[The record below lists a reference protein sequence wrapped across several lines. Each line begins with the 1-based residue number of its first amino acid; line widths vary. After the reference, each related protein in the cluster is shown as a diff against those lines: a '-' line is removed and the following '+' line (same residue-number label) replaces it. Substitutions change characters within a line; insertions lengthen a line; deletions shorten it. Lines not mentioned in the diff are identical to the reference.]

1 MRVLGTVALSI
12 VLLCGAATAQSPS
25 VAPSAAPSAAGAS
38 QELLGFTFPAGSSD
52 SRLVLVRTTLEPGD
66 RLAGVGWAGSSVSW
80 VESGSLTID
89 VIAGTMTVA
98 ETDHS
103 GGTLADGET
112 WTLGSLGTVRAG
124 PKTVMDWTNDTAARV
139 TVLTAAVIP
148 SDASVGDPTSL
159 PGASPAPTPTPGPK
173 EGPPVLRMVVLRM
186 VVLRGTGPFGQPSVI
201 TIRDRS
207 GWVVG
212 ARVPD
217 ERELRGWPM
226 ERSGAGPVRATG
238 RDTFELLLTWSG
250 SGCGPV
256 VTLTVEPRLR
266 SMRLV
271 DRSPGCDA
279 SAMGHWLV
287 LRLRTTVGLPV
298 RDIPV
303 ATVRRVPR

>member
-1 MRVLGTVALSI
+1 MRVLGVVALSI
-12 VLLCGAATAQSPS
+12 VLLGGAATAQSPS
-25 VAPSAAPSAAGAS
+25 VAPSEAPVAAPSGVS
-38 QELLGFTFPAGSSD
+38 QELLGSTFPAGSSD
-52 SRLVLVRTTLEPGD
+52 SRLVLVRTTLGPGE
-66 RLAGVGWAGSSVSW
+66 RLDGVGWAGSSVSW

-98 ETDHS
+98 ETDQS
-103 GGTLADGET
+103 GGTLADGEA

-124 PKTVMDWTNDTAARV
+124 PKTVMDWANDTATRA

-173 EGPPVLRMVVLRM
+173 EAPPVLRT
-186 VVLRGTGPFGQPSVI
+186 VVLRGTGPLGQPSVI

-207 GWVVG
+207 GWVMG

-217 ERELRGWPM
+217 ERELRGWPG
-226 ERSGAGPVRATG
+226 ELSGAGPVRATG

-287 LRLRTTVGLPV
+287 LGLRTTVGIPV

-303 ATVRRVPR
+303 ETVRRVPR